1 MGKKGKRQY
10 TPLSK
15 KQESDYPSRY
25 GSHASM
31 VVKNDLSGAWVA
43 CKDGR
48 GLYIT
53 SELHLDNGL
62 MDPWRIATT
71 PWRNKTFKKQFPDLV
86 AEKHRI
92 GNEEKSN

>member
-1 MGKKGKRQY
+1 MGNKYKKY
-10 TPLSK
+10 VAPVK
-15 KQESDYPSRY
+15 KVEDVYPSRY

-31 VVKNDLSGAWVA
+31 VVVNDLSGAWVA
-43 CKDGR
+43 CKDEK

-62 MDPWRIATT
+62 MDPWRIATA

-86 AEKHRI
+86 P
-92 GNEEKSN
+92 GDMDV